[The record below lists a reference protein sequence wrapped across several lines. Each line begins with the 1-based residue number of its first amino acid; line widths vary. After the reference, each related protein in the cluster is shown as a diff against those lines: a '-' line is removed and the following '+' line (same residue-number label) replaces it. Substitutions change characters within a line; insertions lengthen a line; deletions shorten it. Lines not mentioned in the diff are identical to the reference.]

1 MDRRRWLKLSAA
13 GMVGLFAPP
22 AFAFGEA
29 TRFAFGQLG
38 RPDPYRGGAWTR
50 LALELSQRT
59 SVTCQPRPTPL
70 SLEDAAL
77 FRHPFLILSGE
88 SLPPWTDD
96 AWQRLHRYLGAGGF
110 LFLDGSRPGDPLVQQ
125 AYDRLSRRFSPESQ
139 LRLDREHV
147 LFRSFYLLD
156 RPMGRL
162 PSGEPAK
169 ALVQDG
175 RLAVVATEVDLAGAL
190 ARDAFGAWSF
200 DLPRQDREQ
209 AVRFGVNLVMYSLCT
224 DYKADQ
230 VHIPFLLK
238 RRR

>member
-1 MDRRRWLKLSAA
+1 MDRRGWLKLSAA
-13 GMVGLFAPP
+13 GMAGLVAAPGW
-22 AFAFGEA
+22 AFGEA

-38 RPDPYRGGAWTR
+38 PPDPIRSGAWTR
-50 LALELSQRT
+50 LALELGQRT
-59 SVTCQPRPTPL
+59 SVTCQPRPSAL

-77 FRHPFLILSGE
+77 FRHPFLILSGA
-88 SLPPWTDD
+88 SLPPWTAE

-110 LFLDGSRPGDPLVQQ
+110 LFLDGRGPGDPLVQQ
-125 AYDRLSRRFSPESQ
+125 AYERLSRRFSPEAS

-147 LFRSFYLLD
+147 LFRSFYLLE
-156 RPMGRL
+156 RPMGRVL
-162 PSGEPAK
+162 ATEPAR

-200 DLPRQDREQ
+200 DLPRGDRES
-209 AVRFGVNLVMYSLCT
+209 AIRFGVNLVMYALCT

>member
-1 MDRRRWLKLSAA
+1 MDRRKWLKLMAS
-13 GMVGLFAPP
+13 GMTGLASSS

-38 RPDPYRGGAWTR
+38 SPDPYRSGAWTR
-50 LALELSQRT
+50 LAMELSQRT
-59 SVTCQPRPTPL
+59 SITCQPRPTAL
-70 SLEDAAL
+70 AVEDAAL

-88 SLPPWTDD
+88 SLPPWTDE

-110 LFLDGSRPGDPLVQQ
+110 LFLDGRKPGDPLVAQ
-125 AYDRLSRRFSPESQ
+125 AFERLSRRFSPEAQ
-139 LRLDREHV
+139 LQLDKEHV
-147 LFRSFYLLD
+147 LFRSFYLLE

-162 PSGEPAK
+162 QGAKPGK

-190 ARDAFGAWSF
+190 ARDNFGAWSF
-200 DLPRQDREQ
+200 DLPQQDREF
-209 AVRFGVNLVMYSLCT
+209 AVRFGVNLVMYALCT

>member
-1 MDRRRWLKLSAA
+1 MDRRDWLRFSAA
-13 GMVGLFAPP
+13 GLAGLLASP
-22 AFAFGEA
+22 ALAFGEA

-38 RPDPYRGGAWTR
+38 TLDSRRRGAWAR

-77 FRHPFLILSGE
+77 FRHPFLILSGD
-88 SLPPWTDD
+88 SLPAWTDD

-110 LFLDGSRPGDPLVQQ
+110 LFLDGRGPGDPLVQQ
-125 AYDRLSRRFSPESQ
+125 AYDRLSRRFSPEAQ
-139 LRLDREHV
+139 LRLDPEHV
-147 LFRSFYLLD
+147 LFRSFYILD

-162 PSGEPAK
+162 TPPESGR

-175 RLAVVATEVDLAGAL
+175 RLAVVATHVDLAGAL
-190 ARDAFGAWSF
+190 SRDAFGAWSF
-200 DLPRQDREQ
+200 DLPQQDREF
-209 AVRFGVNLVMYSLCT
+209 AVRFGINLVMYALCT